1 MRILTLGS
9 SSKSLHS
16 MLDSHEILHLEA
28 PLTLAL
34 VESFDPDLVI
44 SFGYR
49 HIVRP
54 RILESLGNKILNLH
68 ISYLPW
74 NRGADPNFWSW
85 LENTPKGVTIHLMD
99 AGLDTGAILFQKEVQ
114 FNDSETLASSYEILQ
129 AEIVD
134 LFQNNLEHILN
145 LDFDPKPQEID
156 AGSNHKSADKQEY
169 FEALPKGWQTKCS
182 DIARLETNFDRK
194 VN

>member
-9 SSKSLHS
+9 TSQSLHY
-16 MLDSHEILHLEA
+16 MLNSHEILHVEE
-28 PLTLAL
+28 PITLAL
-34 VESFDPDLVI
+34 VESFNPDLVI

-54 RILESLGNKILNLH
+54 NILERLRNKVLNLH

-99 AGLDTGAILFQKEVQ
+99 AGLDTGAILFQKKVQ

-129 AEIVD
+129 SEIVD
-134 LFQNNLEHILN
+134 LFANNLDHILN
-145 LDFDPKPQEID
+145 LDFDPKPQEIQ
-156 AGSNHKSADKQEY
+156 AGSHHKSADKEHY
-169 FEALPKGWQTKCS
+169 FEALPNGWQTKCS
-182 DIARLETNFDRK
+182 DIAQLVTNFDR
-194 VN
+194 

>member
-9 SSKSLHS
+9 TSQSLHY
-16 MLDSHEILHLEA
+16 MLNTHEILHLEE
-28 PLTLAL
+28 PITLAL
-34 VESFDPDLVI
+34 VESFNPDLVI

-49 HIVRP
+49 HIVSP
-54 RILESLGNKILNLH
+54 NILERLRNKVLNLH
-68 ISYLPW
+68 ISFLPW

-85 LENTPKGVTIHLMD
+85 LEKTPKGVTIHLMD

-129 AEIVD
+129 SEIVE

-145 LDFDPKPQEID
+145 LDFDPKPQDIQ
-156 AGSNHKSADKQEY
+156 AGSHHKSADKEHY
-169 FEALPKGWQTKCS
+169 FKALPKGWQTKCS
-182 DIARLETNFDRK
+182 DIAQLVTNFGH
-194 VN
+194 

>member
-1 MRILTLGS
+1 MTLGS
-9 SSKSLHS
+9 SAQSLHN
-16 MLDSHEILHLEA
+16 MLNSHEILHLEDPITL
-28 PLTLAL
+28 PLVTR
-34 VESFDPDLVI
+34 FNPDLVV

-49 HIVRP
+49 HIVKP
-54 RILESLGNKILNLH
+54 EIIANLGNKILNLH

-129 AEIVD
+129 SEIVG
-134 LFQNNLEHILN
+134 LFANNLEHILN
-145 LDFDPKPQEID
+145 LDFEPKPQEIQ
-156 AGSNHKSADKQEY
+156 AGSYHKSADKEHF
-169 FEALPKGWQTKCS
+169 FEALPNGWQTKCS
-182 DIARLETNFDRK
+182 N
-194 VN
+194 